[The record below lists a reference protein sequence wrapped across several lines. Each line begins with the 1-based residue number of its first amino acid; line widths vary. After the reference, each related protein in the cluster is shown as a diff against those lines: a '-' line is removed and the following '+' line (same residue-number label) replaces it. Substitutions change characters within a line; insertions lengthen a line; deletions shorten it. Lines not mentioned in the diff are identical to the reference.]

1 MLGQTFL
8 IFLDNHVYIWHQMIE
23 GRPIAT
29 LKGHSR
35 TVNCVH
41 WNPKI
46 PSMLASASDDG
57 TVRIWGP
64 KERNEEKGR
73 GPACSHLYLV
83 KQCYSTGN

>member
-1 MLGQTFL
+1 MT
-8 IFLDNHVYIWHQMIE
+8 E
-23 GRPIAT
+23 GKPIAT
-29 LKGHSR
+29 LKGHTR

-64 KERNEEKGR
+64 RENGEDKGR
-73 GPACSHLYLV
+73 HHFLYLHAD
-83 KQCYSTGN
+83 KNCLMPESLLCNYSSLHNF